1 MKGVV
6 ELTFGYPYF
15 LLRRKLM
22 RLIGIDQSSSSTGL
36 SVFDNG
42 ELIYYELIEM
52 KKTTSK
58 KITEMILNEEE
69 HLYQVIMPELI
80 YKNILGRI
88 CIMSDRIEY
97 LIDKYK
103 PDKVYIEDIFASKN
117 KKTEFDLGRLQGFV
131 MHSCHKR
138 LLPYEIVPENTWINT
153 WGKYGRTVK
162 RPERKKDI
170 MKKVNEWYNLSLTVN
185 DISDAIAIG
194 RYAVKIEES

>member
-1 MKGVV
+1 
-6 ELTFGYPYF
+6 
-15 LLRRKLM
+15 M

-42 ELIYYELIEM
+42 ELVYYELIKI

-58 KITEMILNEEE
+58 KITEVITNEEE
-69 HLYQVIMPELI
+69 HLYEVIMPELI

-88 CIMSDRIEY
+88 CIMSDRIEH

-117 KKTEFDLGRLQGFV
+117 KKTEFDLGRLQGFIL
-131 MHSCHKR
+131 HSCHKR
-138 LLPYEIVPENTWINT
+138 SISYKIVPENVWINT

-162 RPERKKDI
+162 RPERKRDI
-170 MKKVNEWYNLSLTVN
+170 MHKVNEWYNLSLTV
-185 DISDAIAIG
+185 DDVSDAIAIG
-194 RYAVKIEES
+194 KYATLNNIKGE